1 MLRASCLSHFF
12 DNCVTPD
19 MTSKKKKKTP
29 SLTEFWKVSDDKP
42 GYFFKWP
49 YIECIETERLQAEI
63 KTEWENI

>member
-1 MLRASCLSHFF
+1 MLRMSCLSHFL

-19 MTSKKKKKTP
+19 TTSPTKKSP

-49 YIECIETERLQAEI
+49 YGNFLDQNLNSTFSSSHQLA
-63 KTEWENI
+63 T